1 MAEFVEVMRHKV
13 RMCKQAVTCEKCP
26 MSKEFWE
33 KDFCFLPREQCHSF
47 VGRHPDKAEPIIMD
61 WAAKHPE
68 KTMKD
73 VFFERFPNAVKRDNG
88 RPGICLKWL
97 GFTPIRAD
105 CSVDCADC
113 WNQPAPEE

>member
-1 MAEFVEVMRHKV
+1 MAEFVEVMRQRK
-13 RMCKQAVTCEKCP
+13 RMCKAMGDICLGCELYK
-26 MSKEFWE
+26 
-33 KDFCFLPREQCHSF
+33 
-47 VGRHPDKAEPIIMD
+47 VGRSTSPRCVQVIVDNPDRAETIIMD

-73 VFFERFPNAVKRDNG
+73 VFFEMFPNAVKMDDG
-88 RPGICLKWL
+88 RPGLCLKWL